1 VAIVVIPTRDF
12 IIKNFVAVEYRL
24 KNNEDKKLSNRLCR
38 LSKRLLSSFIFYL
51 EKSVILLL

>member
-1 VAIVVIPTRDF
+1 MTVIPIKDF
-12 IIKNFVAVEYRL
+12 IIENFVASEYRL

-51 EKSVILLL
+51 EKSVRLLV